1 MHSVYTLKASF
12 QKLLAPLAQRLF
24 SWAVT
29 ANQIT
34 VAAALA
40 SVGYG
45 LALGFHPESQILWLC
60 LPLFLFARMAMNALD
75 GMLARNYGQ
84 ASKRGAF
91 LNELCDI
98 ASDAALILGFSGLG
112 APLPTAIFAVTAA
125 LCEAAGLAA
134 QAICGRRR
142 YDGPF
147 GKSDRA
153 VAMGLFGCM
162 LGIGIGIDNALLL
175 QAFLWLC
182 GAGALYTCCRRVEAA
197 LKEDT

>member
-1 MHSVYTLKASF
+1 MHSVYALKASF
-12 QKLLAPLAQRLF
+12 QKLLAPIARRLF
-24 SWAVT
+24 LWGVT
-29 ANQIT
+29 ANQVT
-34 VAAALA
+34 VAAAFA

-45 LALGFHPESQILWLC
+45 LALGFYPQSHVLWLC
-60 LPLFLFARMAMNALD
+60 LPLFLLARMAMNALD
-75 GMLARNYGQ
+75 GMLARNYSQ

-98 ASDAALILGFSGLG
+98 ASDAALILGFWGLG
-112 APLPTAIFAVTAA
+112 AQMPAAIFAVTAA

-134 QAICGRRR
+134 QAICGVRR

-153 VAMGLFGCM
+153 AAMGLSGCV
-162 LGIGIGIDNALLL
+162 LGFGIDNAIFV
-175 QAFLWLC
+175 QTVLWLC
-182 GAGALYTCCRRVEAA
+182 AAGALYTCCRRVEAA